1 MLADV
6 FLAISS
12 IVEGA
17 HESTGPADR
26 VDASPN
32 TSLAVALRAEW
43 AHRARAE
50 WSVMRREGLR
60 GAGEVS

>member
-26 VDASPN
+26 VD

-43 AHRARAE
+43 AHRDRAE